1 MEINIE
7 DAVSSIASDLG
18 FGPGDDAVSDPSDGV
33 DALVDGAVPEG
44 AQAEP
49 EQETQAEPEAAKE
62 ETAPAVEPP
71 KTWRKEATEF
81 WGTLPPTVQQEIL
94 KREDDIFR
102 GLEGYKS
109 QAQLAQQYQT
119 ALAPYLPVLQ
129 QQGIDPAQY
138 AAQWLAIDTQLA
150 AAQPAQKIELLCR
163 VAQAYGIDLRGQLGI
178 EAPYL
183 DPEVARLQRELSTV
197 QSQLSGM
204 TQAQQ
209 AAALQQTQNLVN
221 EFATNP
227 ANKYF
232 DEVGAEV
239 ANLIKMNPGI
249 TLEVAYDKACR
260 LNDTVWAKIQ
270 AEKAK
275 EAANNAQL
283 ERARQAKAARR
294 ATSANVTAAPRNGS
308 GTAPTGSID
317 DTLAAT
323 LAELKARG

>member
-7 DAVSSIASDLG
+7 DAVGSIADDLG
-18 FGPGDDAVSDPSDGV
+18 FGTDTAELPGTDDGV
-33 DALVDGAVPEG
+33 EELVEGAVPEE
-44 AQAEP
+44 QAP
-49 EQETQAEPEAAKE
+49 EAEAAVAEPEAQP
-62 ETAPAVEPP
+62 APAVEPP

-102 GLEGYKS
+102 GLESYKG

-119 ALAPYLPVLQ
+119 ALAPYMPMLQ
-129 QQGIDPAQY
+129 QQGLDPAQY

-150 AAQPAQKIELLCR
+150 SAQPQQKIELLCR
-163 VAQAYGIDLRGQLGI
+163 VAQAYGVDLRGQLGL

-183 DPEVARLQRELSTV
+183 DPEVARLQHELSTV

-204 TQAQQ
+204 TKAQEQ
-209 AAALQQTQNLVN
+209 AALQQMQATVN

-232 DEVGAEV
+232 DEVGAQV
-239 ANLIKMNPGI
+239 AEIIKLTPG
-249 TLEVAYDKACR
+249 TSLEAAYHKACR
-260 LNDTVWAKIQ
+260 LNDVVWGKIQ
-270 AEKAK
+270 AENTKKA
-275 EAANNAQL
+275 ENDAQL
-283 ERARQAKAARR
+283 EKARQAKAARR
-294 ATSANVTAAPRNGS
+294 ATSVNVSSAPRTGS

-317 DTLAAT
+317 DTIAETLAAI
-323 LAELKARG
+323 KASAAQ

>member
-7 DAVSSIASDLG
+7 DAVGSIANDLG
-18 FGPGDDAVSDPSDGV
+18 FGAGTDELPGAGDGV
-33 DALVDGAVPEG
+33 DELVEGAVPEEPP
-44 AQAEP
+44 AEEVP
-49 EQETQAEPEAAKE
+49 AEVTEPTEPAA
-62 ETAPAVEPP
+62 PVVEPP

-102 GLEGYKS
+102 GLESYKG

-119 ALAPYLPVLQ
+119 ALAPYMPMLQ
-129 QQGIDPAQY
+129 QQGLDPAQY

-150 AAQPAQKIELLCR
+150 SAQPQQKIELLCR
-163 VAQAYGIDLRGQLGI
+163 VAQAYGVDLRGQLGL
-178 EAPYL
+178 EAPYM
-183 DPEVARLQRELSTV
+183 DPEVARLQQELSSV

-209 AAALQQTQNLVN
+209 NAALQQMQATVN

-227 ANKYF
+227 ENKYF
-232 DEVGAEV
+232 DEVGPQVAEI
-239 ANLIKMNPGI
+239 IKMTPGI
-249 TLEVAYDKACR
+249 SLAAAYDKACR
-260 LNDTVWAKIQ
+260 LNDTVWGKIQ
-270 AEKAK
+270 AERAK
-275 EAANNAQL
+275 TAENNAQL

-294 ATSANVTAAPRNGS
+294 ATSVNVNSAPRTGS

-317 DTLAAT
+317 DTIAETLAAI
-323 LAELKARG
+323 KANAAQ